1 MELKTGIKNSKEM
14 IVTKE
19 LCADAWGSG
28 GLTVYA
34 TPAMIALMENTA
46 WASVEPFMEEG
57 RSTVGTKLDV
67 SHLSAS
73 PVGSHIT
80 CETELVEIDGHFGE
94 FVALSGDGVEH
105 KALVAQRFDA
115 LPDRLTRYAE
125 TRRERLSGDM
135 VLRACEYFE

>member
-1 MELKTGIKNSKEM
+1 MELKPGIKACKEM

-28 GLTVYA
+28 GLPVYA

-46 WASVEPFMEEG
+46 WASVEPCMEEG

-73 PVGSHIT
+73 PVGARIT
-80 CETELVEIDGHFGE
+80 CESELIEAEGRRLVFRVKASDDAGLIGEGLHERFIINEDKFMARTEAKLN
-94 FVALSGDGVEH
+94 
-105 KALVAQRFDA
+105 
-115 LPDRLTRYAE
+115 
-125 TRRERLSGDM
+125 
-135 VLRACEYFE
+135 

>member
-1 MELKTGIKNSKEM
+1 MELKPGIKACKEI

-28 GLTVYA
+28 GLPVYA

-46 WASVEPFMEEG
+46 WASVEPCMEEG

-73 PVGSHIT
+73 PVGARIT
-80 CETELVEIDGHFGE
+80 CESELIEAEGRRLVFRVKASDDAGLIGEGMHERFIINTEKFM
-94 FVALSGDGVEH
+94 A
-105 KALVAQRFDA
+105 R
-115 LPDRLTRYAE
+115 TAE
-125 TRRERLSGDM
+125 KLK
-135 VLRACEYFE
+135 

>member
-1 MELKTGIKNSKEM
+1 MELKAGIKNKGEM
-14 IVTKE
+14 TVTKD

-73 PVGSHIT
+73 PVGAHIT
-80 CETELVEIDGHFGE
+80 CESELVEVDGRR
-94 FVALSGDGVEH
+94 
-105 KALVAQRFDA
+105 LVFKVSANDDA
-115 LPDRLTRYAE
+115 GPI
-125 TRRERLSGDM
+125 G
-135 VLRACEYFE
+135 

>member
-1 MELKTGIKNSKEM
+1 MELKPGIKACKEI

-28 GLTVYA
+28 GLPVYA

-46 WASVEPFMEEG
+46 WASVEPCMEEG

-73 PVGSHIT
+73 PVGARIT
-80 CETELVEIDGHFGE
+80 CESELIEAEGRRLVFRVKASDDAGLIGEGMHERFIINTEKFMARTEAKI
-94 FVALSGDGVEH
+94 
-105 KALVAQRFDA
+105 K
-115 LPDRLTRYAE
+115 
-125 TRRERLSGDM
+125 
-135 VLRACEYFE
+135 